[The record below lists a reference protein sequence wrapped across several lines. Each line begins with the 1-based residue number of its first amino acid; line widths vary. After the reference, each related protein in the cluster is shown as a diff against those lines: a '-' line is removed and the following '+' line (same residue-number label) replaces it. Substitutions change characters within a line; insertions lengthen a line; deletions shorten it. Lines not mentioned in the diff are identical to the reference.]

1 MLPERPRSWK
11 PLVIPFPVGAQRMV
25 DTSSQAVPRRRSV
38 RAVFLFAC
46 AVWVQACASVP
57 PPAMTERIGG
67 ATRARAFASPTA
79 YEAWMRAELAVL
91 RRDLAEALRQLDLAV
106 TADPSDPYLVVRQ
119 VEVTLLAG
127 DLEDAR
133 ERADVLTRDHPELAA
148 GWIALARVHV
158 RQSDPA
164 AALTA
169 VQRAVALDPNDPDTR
184 AAAAEIGGGA
194 PEAVARARGE
204 APDARASDHVLAA
217 RGVARD
223 PRVVSPAGR
232 RALGLDQ
239 VARGAWR
246 EADRVLSPLV
256 ESAPDRVFDRVRL
269 IEARALDGRP
279 GDAARLVP
287 GVRVTLSAEAPEGD
301 RATAA
306 VAPSERARLW
316 LVAGR
321 VETAIEEARAVLR
334 EHPDDRVARR
344 VLGHALLLRGEFAQG
359 ARALASVATDAP
371 GEAMIARVHDAF
383 EGALVSGDGDVP
395 GEGHGAPGV
404 AWALA
409 RVAIAEALFETGRG
423 PVADRILAQALRAL
437 GEPGMRGSRDRVRV
451 ARAGFHLRRG
461 DADAAREAL
470 ADMETAWGRHR
481 RGAMLLTG
489 APPTGG
495 ALADLQSRTGEAH
508 EDALADAWITLA
520 CDTAPRGCPGVDL
533 VALESR
539 AREWAPAAPV
549 TLRARALRASD
560 AREAND
566 LLRQA
571 DARDPTSP
579 WTERVQRRRD
589 GEARAQALPN
599 ATATGR

>member
-1 MLPERPRSWK
+1 
-11 PLVIPFPVGAQRMV
+11 
-25 DTSSQAVPRRRSV
+25 
-38 RAVFLFAC
+38 
-46 AVWVQACASVP
+46 
-57 PPAMTERIGG
+57 MTERIGG

-91 RRDLAEALRQLDLAV
+91 RRDPAEALRQLDLAV

-127 DLEDAR
+127 DVDDAL
-133 ERADVLTRDHPELAA
+133 ERADALTHDHTDLAA
-148 GWIALARVHV
+148 GWIALARVHT
-158 RQSDPA
+158 RRNDPA
-164 AALTA
+164 AALAA

-194 PEAVARARGE
+194 PEVIAHARGS

-223 PRVVSPAGR
+223 PRMVSPAGR
-232 RALGLDQ
+232 RAVGLDH

-256 ESAPDRVFDRVRL
+256 ENAPDRVFDRVRL

-287 GVRVTLSAEAPEGD
+287 GVRVTRGAGTTESD
-301 RATAA
+301 RTTAA

-321 VETAIEEARAVLR
+321 VETALEEARAVLR

-344 VLGHALLLRGEFAQG
+344 VLGHALLLQGDFTRG
-359 ARALASVATDAP
+359 ARTLASVTPDAP

-383 EGALVSGDGDVP
+383 EGTLVPGDGDVP

-409 RVAIAEALFETGRG
+409 RIAIAEALVEAGRA
-423 PVADRILAQALRAL
+423 PIADRVLAQALHTL

-451 ARAGFHLRRG
+451 ARADLHLRRG
-461 DADAAREAL
+461 DANAAREAL
-470 ADMETAWGRHR
+470 ADVETAWGQHR

-489 APPTGG
+489 APTEG
-495 ALADLQSRTGEAH
+495 ALADLQSRTGESH

-533 VALESR
+533 AARESS

-560 AREAND
+560 PREASD

-589 GEARAQALPN
+589 GEARAQA
-599 ATATGR
+599 R

>member
-1 MLPERPRSWK
+1 
-11 PLVIPFPVGAQRMV
+11 
-25 DTSSQAVPRRRSV
+25 
-38 RAVFLFAC
+38 
-46 AVWVQACASVP
+46 
-57 PPAMTERIGG
+57 MTERIGG
-67 ATRARAFASPTA
+67 ATRVRAFASPTA

-91 RRDLAEALRQLDLAV
+91 RRDPAEALRQLDLAV
-106 TADPSDPYLVVRQ
+106 TADPSDPYLAVRQ

-127 DLEDAR
+127 DLQDAR
-133 ERADVLTRDHPELAA
+133 ERAEALTHEHPELAA
-148 GWIALARVHV
+148 AWIALARVHV
-158 RQSDPA
+158 RQNAPA
-164 AALTA
+164 DALAA

-184 AAAAEIGGGA
+184 AAAAEIGGGD
-194 PEAVARARGE
+194 PETVARAQGE

-223 PRVVSPAGR
+223 PRMVSPAGR
-232 RALGLDQ
+232 RAIGLDH

-256 ESAPDRVFDRVRL
+256 ESAPDRVFDRVRV

-287 GVRVTLSAEAPEGD
+287 GVRVTRGAAVSEGD
-301 RATAA
+301 RTTAA

-316 LVAGR
+316 LMSGR

-334 EHPDDRVARR
+334 EHPDDRVAQR
-344 VLGHALLLRGEFAQG
+344 VLGHALLLHGDFAQG
-359 ARALASVATDAP
+359 ARALASVAPDAP

-409 RVAIAEALFETGRG
+409 RIAIAEALSEAGRA
-423 PVADRILAQALRAL
+423 PVADRVLAHALRAL

-451 ARAGFHLRRG
+451 ARADLQSRRG
-461 DADAAREAL
+461 DANAAREAL
-470 ADMETAWGRHR
+470 ADVETAWGRHR

-489 APPTGG
+489 APTEG

-520 CDTAPRGCPGVDL
+520 CTTAPRGCPGVDL
-533 VALESR
+533 GASESR

-549 TLRARALRASD
+549 TLRARALRTSD
-560 AREAND
+560 PREAND

-579 WTERVQRRRD
+579 WTERVRRHRD
-589 GEARAQALPN
+589 GEAHAAR
-599 ATATGR
+599 